1 MATARQIIS
10 EVERLV
16 GEAAGAGVQIHAE
29 DGMLETLN
37 RVARLA
43 FTRFTWDQ
51 YVNWQELTLDGT
63 TGLITDEEAFLD
75 VSGVED
81 FLAIYRQGETI
92 PLPKLDRKANP
103 FRMTGTKVLCW
114 TVLPYNH
121 DDFQAK
127 RLQFWPRTATD
138 TLEVCTRLD
147 PTPFVFEDEIHM
159 DRDILVAGTAWLTTL
174 GDDLNP
180 AAAEG
185 YKNFMDERFSTIMKA
200 LAMQPTTSD
209 GRAPVP
215 NDWYLRRP

>member
-43 FTRFTWDQ
+43 FTRFSWDQ
-51 YVNWQELTLDGT
+51 FITWQEVELDGT
-63 TGLITDEEAFLD
+63 TGLITTESFSD
-75 VSGVED
+75 VDGLQD
-81 FLAIYRQGETI
+81 FLGIYREGEET
-92 PLPKLDRKANP
+92 PLPKLARSSNP
-103 FRMTGTKVLCW
+103 FLLTGDRVLCW
-114 TVLPYNH
+114 TELAYNH
-121 DDFQAK
+121 ADYTTK
-127 RLQFWPRTATD
+127 RLQFWPRTATT
-138 TLEVCTRLD
+138 TLQVCTRLD
-147 PTPFVFEDEIHM
+147 PTPFDFADETYM

-185 YKNFMDERFSTIMKA
+185 YKQFMDERFATIIKA
-200 LAMQPTTSD
+200 LALQPTTTT
-209 GRAPVP
+209 GRPPIP
-215 NDWYLRRP
+215 NDWFIRTP